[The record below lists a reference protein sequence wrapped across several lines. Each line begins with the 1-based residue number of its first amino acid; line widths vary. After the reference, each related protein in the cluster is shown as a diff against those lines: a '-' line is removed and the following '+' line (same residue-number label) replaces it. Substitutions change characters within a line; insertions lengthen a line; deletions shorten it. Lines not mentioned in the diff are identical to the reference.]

1 MSTQGFFFDVYNN
14 TGRTINVQIPGNT
27 DLVGAQGDYTLSPG
41 AWASAQNKQN
51 SNTPLPLQLNG
62 GETGSLIVQL
72 QLQGSAPSATFTLE
86 FDGTA
91 LTNFP
96 GMAFY
101 GSAGDIANPLQTN
114 GASGVGYLFP
124 LLYMNQLYNGDP
136 LAVLMLVEAAGASPY
151 VATPY
156 GVS

>member
-14 TGRTINVQIPGNT
+14 TGRTINVQIPGNI
-27 DLVGAQGDYTLSPG
+27 DLVGAQGNYTLNPG
-41 AWASAQNKQN
+41 TWASAQD
-51 SNTPLPLQLNG
+51 SNAPLPLQLNG
-62 GETGSLIVQL
+62 GDTGSLIVQL
-72 QLQGSAPSATFTLE
+72 QLQGTTASTTFTLE
-86 FDGTA
+86 FDGTK

-101 GSAGDIANPLQTN
+101 GSAGDIANPLLTDAAA
-114 GASGVGYLFP
+114 GGYVFP
-124 LLYMNQLYNGDP
+124 LLYMNQQYNGNP
-136 LAVLMLVEAAGASPY
+136 LAVLMLVETVGASPY